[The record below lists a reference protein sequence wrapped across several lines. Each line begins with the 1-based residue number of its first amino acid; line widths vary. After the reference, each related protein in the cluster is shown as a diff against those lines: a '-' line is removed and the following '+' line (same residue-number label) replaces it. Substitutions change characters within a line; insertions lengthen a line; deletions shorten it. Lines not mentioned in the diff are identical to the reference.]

1 MAESV
6 LSSAPP
12 APHYPV
18 IVVGGGPVGLAAAL
32 DLARRGIRTL
42 LVDED
47 QPVNSGSRAIC
58 WSKSSLEIFDRLGC
72 VAPMMDKGV
81 TWNIGK
87 VFLGDEQE
95 PLFQFD
101 LLPDRQQCFP
111 AFINLQ
117 QYHVEAFLA
126 DALAKT
132 PGADLRWQSRVTGI
146 AQTTD
151 GVALQVDT
159 PSGRQS
165 VSAHYVIAADGS
177 RSTLRRLLGLEFS
190 GEVFQ
195 DHFLIADIRMHESF
209 PAERRFWFDPPFA
222 RGQSALLHKQP
233 DDIWR
238 LDFQLGWHINREQ
251 ELEPER
257 VRRRVAGMLGSD
269 ARFELVW
276 SSIYTFQCRRL
287 ERFVHGRVVFAGDSA
302 HLVSP
307 FGARGANSG
316 LQDIDNLVWKLGLI
330 LDGRA
335 PGSLLASYDSERLE
349 AAKENLRHS
358 SRATDFI
365 TPKSVASRA
374 LRDAV
379 LELSRTHPQ
388 FRAYV
393 NSGRLSQPSWLE
405 GSPLSTGDTDPFA
418 GRLAPGAVAID
429 APLLADG
436 ASRWFLRELSDGFT
450 LLVFG
455 TDLSPFTDV
464 EWPLPL
470 CLRSVA
476 PAEAPQTRGL
486 TDKQGKLFFDHD
498 ARPGTCYLYRP
509 DQHVAA
515 RWRKA
520 EPAEVR
526 AALLRAAGHGG

>member
-1 MAESV
+1 MPDSAASP
-6 LSSAPP
+6 APP
-12 APHYPV
+12 EPHYPV

-42 LVDED
+42 LLDED
-47 QPVNSGSRAIC
+47 RLVESGSRAIC
-58 WSKSSLEIFDRLGC
+58 WSKRSLEIFDRLGC
-72 VAPMMDKGV
+72 VAPMMEKGV

-87 VFLGDEQE
+87 VYLGDEQE

-126 DALAKT
+126 DALSKT
-132 PGADLRWQSRVTGI
+132 PGADLHWQSRVTGI
-146 AQTTD
+146 AQTAD
-151 GVALQVDT
+151 AVALEIET
-159 PSGRQS
+159 PSGRHS
-165 VSAHYVIAADGS
+165 VSARYVIAADGS

-233 DDIWR
+233 DDVWR
-238 LDFQLGWHINREQ
+238 LDFQLGWDINRER
-251 ELEPER
+251 ELETER
-257 VRRRVAGMLGSD
+257 VRRRVAGMLGGD

-287 ERFVHGRVVFAGDSA
+287 ERFVHGRVLFAGDSA

-316 LQDIDNLVWKLGLI
+316 LQDIDNLAWKLGVVLNE
-330 LDGRA
+330 RA
-335 PGSLLASYDSERLE
+335 PASLLASYDSERLE

-365 TPKSVASRA
+365 TPKTAASRA

-405 GSPLSTGDTDPFA
+405 HSPLSTADGEPFA

-436 ASRWFLRELSDGFT
+436 APRWFLRELCGGFT

-470 CLRSVA
+470 RVVSIA
-476 PAEAPQTRGL
+476 PPGAPQSKGL
-486 TDKQGKLFFDHD
+486 VDKQGKLSLDHD

-515 RWRKA
+515 RWRRGEAAKI
-520 EPAEVR
+520 R